1 MGENTRSQRHEKKAP
16 IKQTKGQMNRSAK
29 KLKRK
34 QRKWYVK
41 LPVNVFKFIMW
52 SIVLGVVGIV
62 IGASLLWG
70 KFGDEVSNSITEGF
84 AISKTI
90 SKEQFEKVEPTKLYD
105 KDNNLIKELK
115 ERNFQYLSFSEDDE
129 LYKKISDTV
138 VSIEDE
144 RFYRHKG
151 FDYYGVVV
159 SGVSYALGG
168 GELRGASTITQ
179 QLVKNTYLSQ
189 EQTMTRKIKEAVIA
203 QELEKKFSKREILEF
218 YVNDNYY
225 GNGQY
230 GLATASQ
237 YYYGKPVADLSVG
250 ELAVLTGIPNN
261 PTIYDP
267 INQPENSFKKRN
279 VILGKMLEL
288 KKIDEKTYAVESQ
301 KKLTLNVTPSD
312 IDNSITKYDQSFAL
326 FHAVENV
333 MKANGFRFEYWFDSN
348 ENLAAYQ
355 EDYDKVFLKTR
366 EDILKGGYVIETSID
381 SQKQDIL
388 QQAVDNGLSGFFSK
402 NEETGL
408 YLKQASATTIDN
420 KTNEV
425 VAIVG
430 GRSQEG
436 NTYNRAYLGARQ
448 PGSAMKPFLAYA
460 PAFENGYVPQSIIE
474 DRAITN
480 GPKNWYSGYKG
491 NVSIQ
496 YALDQSINTIAYRLM
511 DEAGTKKV
519 MKKLSNMEFR
529 ALRPEDNNPIT
540 AVGGFTQGV
549 TTAEMTSAMATL
561 VNGGQYVQATNV
573 RKITKSTTDEVVYDK
588 SKEQKKQ
595 IYEDGA
601 SYLTLEAMKGVVD
614 NGTGKSAD
622 WGYKNLG
629 GKTGTTDGNKDL
641 WFTGTTPHYSTSV
654 WVGDDIPSTQGE
666 LSYITQGIFRNVMKQ
681 LHVGKSDVDFAMPN
695 SVYRRGNLYYHN
707 KTNSN
712 EKQDTRLKEEKS
724 RKANELQA
732 QKTRLTEQDYRI
744 IHGLSKSEEESRE
757 RKAQS
762 KIQLLKDYTLY
773 SVEDFDKTTSY
784 YNKAI
789 KAIELVKHQ
798 RAFNQLTDELEIAMN
813 NKRYERDQIA
823 YRIALEKQQKIDKAI
838 AEQKAREDAIRKA
851 EQEKEDLMN
860 QAIEEELR
868 KKNEE
873 DEARYKAEQKEAEKQ
888 EEAERQIEEARI
900 KEQQQ
905 EEEDR
910 IQSEKDS
917 AEAVENKSSDSS
929 TMSSQSSTD
938 SPAK

>member
-16 IKQTKGQMNRSAK
+16 TKQSKGRMKRSAK
-29 KLKRK
+29 RLKRK

-41 LPVNVFKFIMW
+41 LPINLFKFIMG
-52 SIVLGVVGIV
+52 SLVLGVVGIV
-62 IGASLLWG
+62 IGASLLWV
-70 KFGDEVSNSITEGF
+70 KFGDEVSDSITEGF

-115 ERNFQYLSFSEDDE
+115 ERNFKYLSFSEDDA

-151 FDYYGVVV
+151 FDYYGVVI

-189 EQTMTRKIKEAVIA
+189 EQTMTRKVKEAVIS

-230 GLATASQ
+230 GLETASQ
-237 YYYGKPVADLSVG
+237 YYYGKTVADLSVG

-288 KKIDEKTYAVESQ
+288 EKIDEKTYAAESQ
-301 KKLTLNVTPSD
+301 KELALNVTPST
-312 IDNSITKYDQSFAL
+312 IDNSIAKYDQSFAL

-348 ENLAAYQ
+348 DSLAAYQ

-388 QQAVDNGLSGFFSK
+388 QQAVDNGLSGFFGK
-402 NEETGL
+402 NEESGL

-436 NTYNRAYLGARQ
+436 NTYNRAYMGARQ

-460 PAFENGYVPQSIIE
+460 PAFENGYVPQSIVE
-474 DRAITN
+474 DRAISN

-491 NVSIQ
+491 NVSVQ
-496 YALDQSINTIAYRLM
+496 YALDQSINTVAYRLM

-519 MKKLSNMEFR
+519 MKKLSDMEFR
-529 ALRPEDNNPIT
+529 TLRPEDNNAIT

-573 RKITKSTTDEVVYDK
+573 RKITKSTTDEVIYDK
-588 SKEQKKQ
+588 NKEKKKQ

-629 GKTGTTDGNKDL
+629 GKTGTTDENKDL
-641 WFTGTTPHYSTSV
+641 WFTGATPHYSTSV
-654 WVGDDIPSTQGE
+654 WVGDDIPATQGE
-666 LSYITQGIFRNVMKQ
+666 LSYITQGIFKNVMKQ
-681 LHVGKSDVDFAMPN
+681 FHSGKSDVDFTMPN
-695 SVYRRGNLYYHN
+695 SVYRKGKLFFHN
-707 KTNSN
+707 KTKSN
-712 EKQDTRLKEEKS
+712 EKQNTRLSDEDT
-724 RKANELQA
+724 RKANQLQA

-744 IHGLSKSEEESRE
+744 VYGLSKSEEESRE
-757 RKAQS
+757 RKAQA
-762 KIQLLKDYTLY
+762 KIQLLNDYTLY
-773 SVEDFDKTTSY
+773 SVKDFDKTTSY
-784 YNKAI
+784 YNKAL
-789 KAIELVKHQ
+789 KAIEMVKHQ
-798 RAFNQLTDELEIAMN
+798 RAFNQLTDELETAMN

-823 YRIALEKQQKIDKAI
+823 YRIALEEQRKIDQAI
-838 AEQKAREDAIRKA
+838 AEQKAIDDAIAKEAQDKEDA
-851 EQEKEDLMN
+851 MN

-873 DEARYKAEQKEAEKQ
+873 DEARFQAEQKEIEEQ
-888 EEAERQIEEARI
+888 EEAERQIEEAKI
-900 KEQQQ
+900 KEQ
-905 EEEDR
+905 EEADR

-917 AEAVENKSSDSS
+917 AEDMANQSSDSS
-929 TMSSQSSTD
+929 TMSSQSSTNP
-938 SPAK
+938 STK